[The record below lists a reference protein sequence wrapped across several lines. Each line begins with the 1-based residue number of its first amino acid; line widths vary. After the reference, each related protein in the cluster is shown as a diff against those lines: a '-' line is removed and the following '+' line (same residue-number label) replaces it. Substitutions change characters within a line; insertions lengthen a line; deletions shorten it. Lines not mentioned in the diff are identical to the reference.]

1 MEEKTSGERKKLSLS
16 LDGKLTL
23 KNSVTSSKTSS
34 SVTTNSRAGR
44 STVQV
49 EVKRTKR
56 PLIRTSSISN
66 EIVSEKLNV
75 ENNSGL
81 SAKEI
86 HDRSKLLQEG
96 LAKTAAEAETLAA
109 KKLEHAKAEEARVA
123 ANAEMASVAASNLAP
138 EDKILARRKAEIAE
152 IAEIK
157 TIENEQKKAQVEAK
171 IAEEAALQAERDRQK
186 LSDDETMPT
195 NTKTWNFNKAQDKE
209 VFKEPAKKLT
219 FTRGLEEKRQGKMT
233 IARALDSDNV
243 RVRSL
248 ASVKRRRQKVRMQAD
263 QTPAVKQFREVIIPD
278 KITVSEL
285 ANRMTERTAD
295 VIRELMKNGIM
306 ANATEVID
314 AETAELITT
323 EFGHKAKRVS
333 ESDIELDLITEEE
346 NPINLTTRPPIVTI
360 MGHVDHGKTSL
371 LDALRQTKVAD
382 GEAGG
387 ITQHIGAYQITT
399 KSGSN
404 ISFIDTP
411 GHEAFTE
418 MRARGANVTDIV
430 VLVVAADDGIKMQ
443 TIEAIKHAKA
453 AACPIIVAVN
463 KCDKPEANPS
473 KVRTELLQHELVPE
487 EMGGDIQCIDV
498 SAKNKE
504 GLGDLIDALE
514 LQAEL
519 MELKSDPTINA
530 NGVVIEARVEKGKG
544 SVITMLVKSGTLN
557 VGDIIVVGSES
568 GKVRALLNDTGLRI
582 KSAGPSFPAE
592 VLGLSGT
599 PNAGDLAHVV
609 ETEGRAREIAEYR
622 SRKNREKDA
631 NLSARGS
638 VEQMLANIQAG
649 EATELP
655 VIIKTDVHGSFEA
668 IKAALEKLGNSLV
681 KIKILTGAVG
691 AINESDISLAAASSA
706 LVFAFNVRAVPKA
719 RDLSTRDGV
728 EIRYHSIIYELIE
741 DAKLALTGM
750 LDPDLQETFIG
761 YAEIKKVF
769 SVTKVGKI
777 AGCFVTE
784 GIVKRG
790 CSFRLLRDNTVIHQ
804 GMLKTLRRFKD
815 EVKEVREGL
824 ECGMGFENYNDIQ
837 DGDMMECFEVKEVAR
852 SLESVDQKVG

>member
-16 LDGKLTL
+16 LGGKLTL
-23 KNSVTSSKTSS
+23 KNSVTSSKSSS
-34 SVTTNSRAGR
+34 SVTTNSRSGR

-56 PLIRTSSISN
+56 PLIRSSLN
-66 EIVSEKLNV
+66 ETISEKLNL

-86 HDRSKLLQEG
+86 HSRSKILQEG

-109 KKLEHAKAEEARVA
+109 KKLEHVIAEEARVA

-152 IAEIK
+152 ISEIK
-157 TIENEQKKAQVEAK
+157 KIEDEQKKAQVEAK
-171 IAEEAALQAERDRQK
+171 VAEEAALQAERDRQK
-186 LSDDETMPT
+186 LSDDETIPN
-195 NTKTWNFNKAQDKE
+195 NTKTWNFNKTQDKE
-209 VFKEPAKKLT
+209 AYKEPVKKPT
-219 FTRGLEEKRQGKMT
+219 FTRGLEQKRQGKMT

-243 RVRSL
+243 RFRSL
-248 ASVKRRRQKVRMQAD
+248 ASIKRRREKARMQAD

-306 ANATEVID
+306 ATGTEVVD

-333 ESDIELDLITEEE
+333 ESDIELDLITQEEVPE
-346 NPINLTTRPPIVTI
+346 NLTTRPPIVTI

-387 ITQHIGAYQITT
+387 ITQHIGAYQIMT
-399 KSGSN
+399 KSGSY

-430 VLVVAADDGIKMQ
+430 VLVVAADDGIKTQ

-453 AACPIIVAVN
+453 AGCPIIVAVN
-463 KCDKPEANPS
+463 KCDKPEANPT
-473 KVRTELLQHELVPE
+473 KVRTELLQQELVPE
-487 EMGGDIQCIDV
+487 EMGGDIQCINV

-504 GLGDLIDALE
+504 GLNDLIEALE

-519 MELKSDPTINA
+519 MELKSDSSINA

-544 SVITMLVKSGTLN
+544 SVI
-557 VGDIIVVGSES
+557 
-568 GKVRALLNDTGLRI
+568 
-582 KSAGPSFPAE
+582 
-592 VLGLSGT
+592 
-599 PNAGDLAHVV
+599 
-609 ETEGRAREIAEYR
+609 
-622 SRKNREKDA
+622 
-631 NLSARGS
+631 
-638 VEQMLANIQAG
+638 
-649 EATELP
+649 
-655 VIIKTDVHGSFEA
+655 
-668 IKAALEKLGNSLV
+668 
-681 KIKILTGAVG
+681 
-691 AINESDISLAAASSA
+691 
-706 LVFAFNVRAVPKA
+706 
-719 RDLSTRDGV
+719 
-728 EIRYHSIIYELIE
+728 
-741 DAKLALTGM
+741 
-750 LDPDLQETFIG
+750 
-761 YAEIKKVF
+761 
-769 SVTKVGKI
+769 
-777 AGCFVTE
+777 
-784 GIVKRG
+784 
-790 CSFRLLRDNTVIHQ
+790 
-804 GMLKTLRRFKD
+804 
-815 EVKEVREGL
+815 
-824 ECGMGFENYNDIQ
+824 NY
-837 DGDMMECFEVKEVAR
+837 V
-852 SLESVDQKVG
+852 S

>member
-1 MEEKTSGERKKLSLS
+1 MEEKSSGERKKLSLS
-16 LDGKLTL
+16 FGGKLNL
-23 KNSVTSSKTSS
+23 NNSVTSSKSARG
-34 SVTTNSRAGR
+34 VTTNSRSGR

-56 PLIRTSSISN
+56 SLVTSTLKEN
-66 EIVSEKLNV
+66 NNEKLNI

-81 SAKEI
+81 SAEEI
-86 HDRSKLLQEG
+86 QSRSKILQEG
-96 LAKTAAEAETLAA
+96 LAKTAAEAEMLAI

-123 ANAEMASVAASNLAP
+123 ANAEIARVAASNLAP
-138 EDKILARRKAEIAE
+138 EDQLLARRELELAEIL
-152 IAEIK
+152 EIK
-157 TIENEQKKAQVEAK
+157 KIEAEQKKAQVEAK
-171 IAEEAALQAERDRQK
+171 IAEEATLQAEKDRQK
-186 LSDDETMPT
+186 LSDDETVP
-195 NTKTWNFNKAQDKE
+195 NSSKIRNFSNIQDKE
-209 VFKEPAKKLT
+209 VFKEVAKKPSW
-219 FTRGLEEKRQGKMT
+219 TRGLNEKRQGKLT

-248 ASVKRRRQKVRMQAD
+248 ASIKRRREKARMQAD
-263 QTPAVKQFREVIIPD
+263 NTPAVKQFREVIIPD
-278 KITVSEL
+278 RITVSEL
-285 ANRMTERTAD
+285 ANRMTERTVD
-295 VIRELMKNGIM
+295 VMKELMKNGIM
-306 ANATEVID
+306 AKENEVID
-314 AETAELITT
+314 TETAELITT
-323 EFGHKAKRVS
+323 EFGHKVKRVS
-333 ESDIELDLITEEE
+333 ESDIELSLISLAKDSK
-346 NPINLTTRPPIVTI
+346 NLKVRPPIVTI

-399 KSGSN
+399 KSGSQ

-430 VLVVAADDGIKMQ
+430 VLVVAADDGIKTQ

-463 KCDKPEANPS
+463 KCDKPEANPN

-487 EMGGDIQCIDV
+487 EMGGDIQCINV

-504 GLGDLIDALE
+504 GLNDLIEALE
-514 LQAEL
+514 IQAEL
-519 MELKSDPTINA
+519 MELKSDSTINA
-530 NGVVIEARVEKGKG
+530 EGVVIESRVEKGKG
-544 SVITMLVKSGTLN
+544 SVITLLVKSGTLN
-557 VGDIIVVGSES
+557 IGDIIVVGSES
-568 GKVRALLNDTGLRI
+568 GKVRALLNDSGERI
-582 KSAGPSFPAE
+582 KSAGPSFPVE

-599 PNAGDLAHVV
+599 PNAGDLANVV
-609 ETEGRAREIAEYR
+609 ETEGKAREIAEYR
-622 SRKNREKDA
+622 ARKFKEKEVTQ
-631 NLSARGS
+631 SARGS
-638 VEQMLANIQAG
+638 VEQMLADIQAG
-649 EATELP
+649 EASELP
-655 VIIKTDVHGSFEA
+655 VVIKTDVHGSLEA
-668 IKAALEKLGNSLV
+668 IKVALEKIGNSLV
-681 KIKILTGAVG
+681 KIKVLTGAVG
-691 AINESDISLAAASSA
+691 AINESDISLASASSA

-719 RDLSTRDGV
+719 RDLSRRDGV

-741 DAKLALTGM
+741 DAKLALTGL
-750 LDPDLQETFIG
+750 LDPDFQETFIG
-761 YAEIKKVF
+761 YAEIRKVF
-769 SVTKVGKI
+769 SVSKIGKI

-815 EVKEVREGL
+815 EVKEVRQGI

-837 DGDMMECFEVKEVAR
+837 DGDIMECFEVKEVAR
-852 SLESVDQKVG
+852 SLDSIDKKVG

>member
-1 MEEKTSGERKKLSLS
+1 MEEKTNGERKKLSLS

-23 KNSVTSSKTSS
+23 KNPITSSKSTS
-34 SVTTNSRAGR
+34 SVTTNSRIGR

-49 EVKRTKR
+49 EVKRTKKQVN
-56 PLIRTSSISN
+56 RTTSN
-66 EIVSEKLNV
+66 TSFINKTNID
-75 ENNSGL
+75 NNTRL
-81 SAKEI
+81 SAEEI
-86 HDRSKLLQEG
+86 SSRSKMLQDG
-96 LAKTAAEAETLAA
+96 LAKTAAAAETLAA
-109 KKLEHAKAEEARVA
+109 QKLEHAKAEEARVV
-123 ANAEMASVAASNLAP
+123 ANAEIASVAASNLAP
-138 EDKILARRKAEIAE
+138 EDKVLARRKLEIAE
-152 IAEIK
+152 ITEIK
-157 TIENEQKKAQVEAK
+157 KIEDEQKKAQIEAK
-171 IAEEAALQAERDRQK
+171 LAEEAVVQAERDRQK
-186 LSDDETMPT
+186 LSEDELTPT
-195 NTKTWNFNKAQDKE
+195 NTKSWNFNKPQEKE
-209 VFKEPAKKLT
+209 AFKEPAKKLAW
-219 FTRGLEEKRQGKMT
+219 TRGLDQKRQGKMT

-248 ASVKRRRQKVRMQAD
+248 ASIKRRREKVRMQAD
-263 QTPAVKQFREVIIPD
+263 QTPAIKQFREVIVPD

-295 VIRELMKNGIM
+295 VIKELMKNGIM
-306 ANATEVID
+306 ATATETID

-333 ESDIELDLITEEE
+333 DSDIELDLVTQEE
-346 NPINLTTRPPIVTI
+346 NPANYKTRPPIVTI

-371 LDALRQTKVAD
+371 LDALRQTKVVD

-399 KSGSN
+399 KSGSK

-430 VLVVAADDGIKMQ
+430 VLVVAADDGIKTQ

-453 AACPIIVAVN
+453 ASCPIIVAVN
-463 KCDKPEANPS
+463 KCDKPEANPT

-487 EMGGDIQCIDV
+487 EMGGDIQCINV
-498 SAKNKE
+498 SAKNQD
-504 GLGDLIDALE
+504 GLTDLIEALE

-530 NGVVIEARVEKGKG
+530 NGVVIESKVETGKG
-544 SVITMLVKSGTLN
+544 SVITMLVKSGTLK

-568 GKVRALLNDTGLRI
+568 GKVRAILNDVGTRI
-582 KSAGPSFPAE
+582 KNAGPSSPVE

-599 PNAGDLAHVV
+599 PSAGDLAHVV
-609 ETEGRAREIAEYR
+609 ETESRAREVAEYR
-622 SRKNREKDA
+622 SRMVKQKEV

-638 VEQMLANIQAG
+638 VEQMLADIQAG

-655 VIIKTDVHGSFEA
+655 VIIKADVHGSLEA
-668 IKAALEKLGNSLV
+668 IKVALEKLGNSLV
-681 KIKILTGAVG
+681 KIKVLTGAVG
-691 AINESDISLAAASSA
+691 AISESDISLAAASSA
-706 LVFAFNVRAVPKA
+706 LVFAFNVRAIPKA
-719 RDLSTRDGV
+719 RDLARRDGV
-728 EIRYHSIIYELIE
+728 EVRYHSIIYELIS
-741 DAKLALTGM
+741 DAKTALTGL

-761 YAEIKKVF
+761 YAEIRKVF
-769 SVTKVGKI
+769 SVSKIGKI

-790 CSFRLLRDNTVIHQ
+790 CSFRLLRDNTVMHQ

-852 SLESVDQKVG
+852 SLDTIDKKAG